1 MANMCTYRE
10 PLEKHLSNARMALR
24 EWQDSA
30 SPSLQHLSAE
40 ERKAGIEEHQATRG
54 RSDRRSTEAQI
65 VLRNLHTV
73 IAHILDPGWPI
84 LM

>member
-40 ERKAGIEEHQATRG
+40 ERKAGIEEPKRRVEEATDALQKHK
-54 RSDRRSTEAQI
+54 SFCEICT
-65 VLRNLHTV
+65 L
-73 IAHILDPGWPI
+73 
-84 LM
+84 

>member
-1 MANMCTYRE
+1 MTNRCNYRE

-40 ERKAGIEEHQATRG
+40 ERQAGIEETKLRVNEATDALQQHKSFCEICTR
-54 RSDRRSTEAQI
+54 
-65 VLRNLHTV
+65 
-73 IAHILDPGWPI
+73 
-84 LM
+84 